1 MKPLIFALALLL
13 PVPAFAQT
21 PNDDAIAKTWNE
33 DCNLPGLEATGSLA
47 MQLKARGQSTWRTGS
62 ENCEAVK
69 QAYLK
74 SKAGIDAKAAADA
87 EAARKARVDAIAAQL
102 AIAAPLK
109 K

>member
-1 MKPLIFALALLL
+1 MRRIALFALAIFAAS
-13 PVPAFAQT
+13 PSFAQT

-47 MQLKARGQSTWRTGS
+47 VQLKARGQSTWRVGS

-87 EAARKARVDAIAAQL
+87 EAARKARIDALAAQL
-102 AIAAPLK
+102 K